1 MKNYINVVGRIGH
14 HPEYKQASTGKSVTT
29 FSVACDRDYYKD
41 SEKQTDW
48 FDCVA
53 WGKTAEFISNNFTKG
68 DMIDISGRLET
79 RKYEDKNGNNR
90 TAYEIRVDMAYF
102 CGFKKDKETPKPNMD
117 VVVDDTDLKE
127 IPTEDD
133 LPF

>member
-14 HPEYKQASTGKSVTT
+14 HPEFKQTATGKSITT

-90 TAYEIRVDMAYF
+90 TAFEIKVDMAYF
-102 CGFKKDKETPKPNMD
+102 YGFKKDKETPKPGID